1 MIHGARCVSRYI
13 LASLIINNVM
23 YMLCAHFTV
32 EFPFYRVD
40 NKTIVLLLTF
50 SLKIVI
56 IRTLKIKQ
64 INSKDDNI
72 TELASANLKY

>member
-1 MIHGARCVSRYI
+1 
-13 LASLIINNVM
+13 
-23 YMLCAHFTV
+23 MLCAHFTV

-40 NKTIVLLLTF
+40 NTTIVLLLTF

-72 TELASANLKY
+72 TELASTNLKY

>member
-1 MIHGARCVSRYI
+1 
-13 LASLIINNVM
+13 
-23 YMLCAHFTV
+23 MLCALFTV

-72 TELASANLKY
+72 TELASAKLKY